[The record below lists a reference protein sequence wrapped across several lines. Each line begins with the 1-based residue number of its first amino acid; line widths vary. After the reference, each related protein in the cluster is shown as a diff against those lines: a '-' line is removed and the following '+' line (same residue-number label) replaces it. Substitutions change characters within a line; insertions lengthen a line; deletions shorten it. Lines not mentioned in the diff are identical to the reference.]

1 MWRFQMD
8 WMMIVLR
15 ILHILGGVFWAG
27 GAFLVAAVIQPAMR
41 DLGPEAGK
49 FMLRLADRGRLSV
62 YSSAAAGINVL
73 TGLVMYE
80 RVSGGYSVA
89 WVMTGHG
96 LAITIGAWA
105 GLIAFVVGIVV
116 LGRAGR
122 RLGELGKALQASG
135 GPPLPQQQEEMMR
148 LQGRMSAGGT
158 WVAILLVIAIL
169 GMSSAQYLLF

>member
-1 MWRFQMD
+1 MD
-8 WMMIVLR
+8 WLMIILR
-15 ILHILGGVFWAG
+15 VLHILAGVFWAG

-49 FMLRLADRGRLSV
+49 FMLRLADRGRLSA

-80 RVSGGYSVA
+80 RVSGGYSEA
-89 WVMTGHG
+89 WLLTGRG
-96 LAITIGAWA
+96 LALTIGAWA

-122 RLGELGKALQASG
+122 RLGELGKALQATG
-135 GPPLPQQQEEMMR
+135 QPPSSQQQAEMMR
-148 LQGRMSAGGT
+148 LQRRMSAGGT
-158 WVAILLVIAIL
+158 WVATLLVISIL